1 MGVRYK
7 YGRNLRV
14 DTKHVLKISNPIEYN
29 LPMFDVNTEYVIA
42 RDGIYFVYNNDY
54 HKYVI
59 KDGKFIR
66 NFDNNIWKD
75 TESILLLNNNGQI

>member
-1 MGVRYK
+1 MS
-7 YGRNLRV
+7 
-14 DTKHVLKISNPIEYN
+14 SN
-29 LPMFDVNTEYVIA
+29 T
-42 RDGIYFVYNNDY
+42 Y